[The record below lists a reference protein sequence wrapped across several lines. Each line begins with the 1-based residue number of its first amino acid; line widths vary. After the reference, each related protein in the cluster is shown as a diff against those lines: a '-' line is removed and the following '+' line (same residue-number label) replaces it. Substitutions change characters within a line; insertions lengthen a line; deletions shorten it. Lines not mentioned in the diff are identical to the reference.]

1 MKVYIVKRFY
11 KYTTRVVIQN
21 KKGNELYKGRTFN
34 IPMSLLNKEIYDIEP
49 IIEEDNKSIIKIIIK
64 ED

>member
-1 MKVYIVKRFY
+1 
-11 KYTTRVVIQN
+11 VIQN